1 MSFCNHFAIL
11 AFCCIE
17 TTVLLIVSCIILSNC
32 KDPYPPASMMEH
44 ARFCLKGRSGSPWNQ
59 QIPWCCASAARTR
72 RSIKRQCPGH
82 NLHWLVML
90 LSNLSNL
97 SFRMWESCMDMSS
110 YHVIYLQSSL
120 CCLVLAQ
127 KLEGAIY
134 FEWKHCW
141 ERMSSSLKIW
151 NFCLFGPSSCG
162 HHNTKSWLLSTS
174 WLDARRHTHGCWLA
188 EVMLVQGLVEDV
200 YKTAP

>member
-1 MSFCNHFAIL
+1 M
-11 AFCCIE
+11 
-17 TTVLLIVSCIILSNC
+17 
-32 KDPYPPASMMEH
+32 
-44 ARFCLKGRSGSPWNQ
+44 NQ

-200 YKTAP
+200 YKQRLSRQACLMQKACQTFEWLTVTIPEIDEHIVWYLLILCIYTYIKCNDRKCICVYCY